1 MEYTMEH
8 HKHKELIEDPLVRAS
23 MKAVAD
29 YLRTVLAERNQQK
42 GTSNVQPAAGDR
54 CSVRAG

>member
-1 MEYTMEH
+1 MEH